1 MTALLLCAT
10 LFVIDGD
17 TLVCNGHHIRLF
29 GIDAPDFHCKGR
41 RECVQDRVG
50 AAKSRAAL
58 VRLTTDTEVFCR
70 PRGRDRYGRIVAKC
84 YAHGY
89 DISCTM
95 IRQGYAREWVRY
107 SRGAYSG
114 CATTNTR

>member
-17 TLVCNGHHIRLF
+17 TIVCNGHHIRLF
-29 GIDAPDFHCKGR
+29 GIDAPDFHCRGR
-41 RECVQDRVG
+41 VHCTEDRV
-50 AAKSRAAL
+50 AAARSRDAL
-58 VRLTTDTEVFCR
+58 VRLTIDTEVFCR
-70 PRGRDRYGRIVAKC
+70 PRGKDRYGRVVAKC

-95 IRQGYAREWVRY
+95 VREGFAREWIYY
-107 SRGAYSG
+107 SKGAYRE
-114 CATTNTR
+114 CR